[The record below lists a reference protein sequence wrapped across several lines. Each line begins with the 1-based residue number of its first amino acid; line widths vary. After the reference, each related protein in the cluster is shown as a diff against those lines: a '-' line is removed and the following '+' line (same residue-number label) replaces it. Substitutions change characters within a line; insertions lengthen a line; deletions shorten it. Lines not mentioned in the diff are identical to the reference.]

1 MQQKIVVA
9 RNGRHMHTRSA
20 SRVLMS
26 GTFTQKGLSGA
37 LIQKKNKGRQE
48 HLHKR
53 SNKGIDAKGATG
65 DSHKRGIATRG
76 DRSKTNTRG
85 ASGTLTKRCQE
96 AVEKSCYIDGYMN
109 T

>member
-1 MQQKIVVA
+1 MEAEKQVNAAEDSGGKERKTHAHERCVKSTDVRNIHTKRVV
-9 RNGRHMHTRSA
+9 RS
-20 SRVLMS
+20 
-26 GTFTQKGLSGA
+26 TDT
-37 LIQKKNKGRQE
+37 KKKGRQE

-85 ASGTLTKRCQE
+85 ASGTLTE
-96 AVEKSCYIDGYMN
+96 VSGSCGEILLH
-109 T
+109 

>member
-1 MQQKIVVA
+1 MEAEKQVNAAEDSGGKERKTHAHERCVKSTAVRNIHTKRVV
-9 RNGRHMHTRSA
+9 RST
-20 SRVLMS
+20 
-26 GTFTQKGLSGA
+26 GTK
-37 LIQKKNKGRQE
+37 KGRQE

-85 ASGTLTKRCQE
+85 ASGTLTE
-96 AVEKSCYIDGYMN
+96 VSGSCGEILLH
-109 T
+109 